1 MLIPDL
7 PDPRVWPSR
16 RAAEDAA
23 ARLNAAA
30 IRAINA
36 ATGNEA
42 GLRDAESKRLLEAI
56 VAAADGHKLADAF
69 AAASSPAVA
78 RYLWR
83 LLSTIERGHPERVLH
98 ATLFALPVILVSALE
113 AHEGEITLSGV
124 LPDARALE
132 ALLRDERE
140 FGGARTLALS
150 TTLID
155 AAAIDLARLPGFIAH
170 RALDET
176 QRKDRL
182 SALDFEPAPIEVRPG
197 SERVHLRFI
206 ACAVLTAPGTDP
218 QGDSSISGWGMR
230 FAQSLARQLGVPG
243 LSLLALPR
251 PPQRLVMA
259 LQTGRAAQREVSAQ
273 VFASNAIRKLRASVG
288 EPTAIIS
295 AHRAAD
301 AAGGGELRLSLSSPF
316 APRDAEGFRCPL
328 YPYETVQDVA
338 AMLAG
343 LLRDCRVSQVHVLPA
358 VHADIDPATG
368 GPLLFKDAGAA
379 SVESRH

>member
-16 RAAEDAA
+16 RAAQDAA
-23 ARLNAAA
+23 ARLNTAA
-30 IRAINA
+30 IRAIDA
-36 ATGNEA
+36 ATGHEA
-42 GLRDAESKRLLEAI
+42 ALRDAEATRLLEAI
-56 VAAADGHKLADAF
+56 VAAADGPKLADAF

-83 LLSTIERGHPERVLH
+83 LLSTIERGHPEHVLH

-182 SALDFEPAPIEVRPG
+182 SPLDFEPAPIEVRPAA
-197 SERVHLRFI
+197 SAFT
-206 ACAVLTAPGTDP
+206 CA
-218 QGDSSISGWGMR
+218 S
-230 FAQSLARQLGVPG
+230 
-243 LSLLALPR
+243 
-251 PPQRLVMA
+251 
-259 LQTGRAAQREVSAQ
+259 
-273 VFASNAIRKLRASVG
+273 LRAQ
-288 EPTAIIS
+288 
-295 AHRAAD
+295 
-301 AAGGGELRLSLSSPF
+301 
-316 APRDAEGFRCPL
+316 C
-328 YPYETVQDVA
+328 
-338 AMLAG
+338 
-343 LLRDCRVSQVHVLPA
+343 
-358 VHADIDPATG
+358 
-368 GPLLFKDAGAA
+368 
-379 SVESRH
+379 